1 MDFVSDVRRFAAG
14 LELKDAI
21 KGMPI
26 KLNHKIDFYQHGGR
40 DQRAE
45 SFLREW
51 LEDVASADEMGENV
65 AELRYP
71 PSFENKRIVL
81 RIKRKILYQCAE
93 KTAVS
98 GWKANHANQNKVV
111 KTASSPSPSSKDA

>member
-1 MDFVSDVRRFAAG
+1 MKKLIKSDLPKVIVLDFVSDVRRFAAG

-71 PSFENKRIVL
+71 PSL
-81 RIKRKILYQCAE
+81 
-93 KTAVS
+93 KTRE
-98 GWKANHANQNKVV
+98 
-111 KTASSPSPSSKDA
+111 SS